1 MQKRADG
8 EIGSEPG
15 GLAPTEGTGGGGA
28 EAAGAA
34 GPSHWCLSPPLGGWL

>member
-15 GLAPTEGTGGGGA
+15 GLAPTEDTGGGGA
-28 EAAGAA
+28 EAAG
-34 GPSHWCLSPPLGGWL
+34 WCLSPPLGGWL